1 MEIKVYE
8 RIERKFEN
16 KILSATLVDEKNNVS
31 VLQTFEYQ
39 PIELQYDESG
49 IEHCSAKGHKLF
61 AIRFTIKE
69 PGIYYLKIELKTLQK
84 I

>member
-39 PIELQYDESG
+39 PIELQYDES
-49 IEHCSAKGHKLF
+49 
-61 AIRFTIKE
+61 
-69 PGIYYLKIELKTLQK
+69 
-84 I
+84 